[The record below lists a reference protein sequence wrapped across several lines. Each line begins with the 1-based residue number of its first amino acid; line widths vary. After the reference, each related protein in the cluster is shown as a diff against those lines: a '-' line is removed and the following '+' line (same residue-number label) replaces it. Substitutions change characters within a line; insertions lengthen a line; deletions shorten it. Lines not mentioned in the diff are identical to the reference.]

1 MRSASLIHTY
11 APFLF
16 SELEYHFTTLNTTGN
31 EGPTSNAGYKGT
43 SLENVSVTNGLQE
56 WSVPLTGYYHVD
68 MCGASGGGRIT
79 PRKGARVNGTVH
91 LKEGTK
97 LIVLVGQQ
105 GNKFS
110 LNYGGGGGGTFVAF
124 SSNSTPLSIAG
135 GGAGVGYNNKS
146 GPGQA
151 GEAEGLLLGIVGQ
164 GGRLICVGSFYWRDL
179 AGGYSGGGFRGDG
192 ECFNHS
198 QVIKQCHATAA
209 KSFLNG
215 GRGGS
220 PYYHHSHCCYGG
232 FGGGGASHGHEHG
245 HVAGGG
251 GGYSGGSV
259 NGTFEYH
266 GMFASGGGGSFVP
279 SETWNATTGA
289 CDKGDGYVTFRFLG

>member
-1 MRSASLIHTY
+1 M
-11 APFLF
+11 F

-31 EGPTSNAGYKGT
+31 VGPTSNAGYKGT

-68 MCGASGGGRIT
+68 MCGASGGGWKT

-91 LKEGTK
+91 LKEGTI

-105 GNKFS
+105 GNKLS
-110 LNYGGGGGGTFVAF
+110 LDYGGGGGGTFVAF
-124 SSNSTPLSIAG
+124 SFNSTPLSIAG
-135 GGAGVGYNNKS
+135 GGAGVGYTNKS

-151 GEAEGLLLGIVGQ
+151 GEAEGLLLGTVGQ
-164 GGRLICVGSFYWRDL
+164 GGRLICVGSFEWLDL
-179 AGGYSGGGFRGDG
+179 AGGYSGGGFQGDG

-198 QVIKQCHATAA
+198 QVIKQCNATAA

-220 PYYHHSHCCYGG
+220 PYKYRCCDGG
-232 FGGGGASHGHEHG
+232 FGGGGASVRY
-245 HVAGGG
+245 VAGGG

-289 CDKGDGYVTFRFLG
+289 CDKRDGSVTFRFLG

>member
-1 MRSASLIHTY
+1 M
-11 APFLF
+11 F

-31 EGPTSNAGYKGT
+31 VGPTSNAGYKGT

-68 MCGASGGGRIT
+68 MCGASGGGLIT
-79 PRKGARVNGTVH
+79 PRKGARVSGTVH
-91 LKEGTK
+91 LKGGTK

-105 GNKFS
+105 SNTLFV
-110 LNYGGGGGGTFVAF
+110 YHGGGGGGTFVVF

-135 GGAGVGYNNKS
+135 GGAGAGFTES
-146 GPGQA
+146 GKGQA
-151 GEAEGLLLGIVGQ
+151 GEAEGLLLGTVGQ
-164 GGRLICVGSFYWRDL
+164 GGRLICVGSFKWLDL
-179 AGGYSGGGFRGDG
+179 DGGYSGGGFRGDG

-198 QVIKQCHATAA
+198 QVSKQCNATAA

-220 PYYHHSHCCYGG
+220 HYFDSWWDGG
-232 FGGGGASHGHEHG
+232 FGGGGASYGPVG
-245 HVAGGG
+245 GGG

-259 NGTFEYH
+259 NGTFEYN
-266 GMFASGGGGSFVP
+266 GKFSSGGGGSFVP

>member
-1 MRSASLIHTY
+1 MQSASLIRTY

-16 SELEYHFTTLNTTGN
+16 SELEYHFTTLNTIGN

-68 MCGASGGGRIT
+68 MCGASGGGRIMAT
-79 PRKGARVNGTVH
+79 KGARVNGTVH

-105 GNKFS
+105 GNTLS
-110 LNYGGGGGGTFVAF
+110 LYQGGGGGGGTFVVF

-135 GGAGVGYNNKS
+135 GGAGVGYTNKS

-151 GEAEGLLLGIVGQ
+151 GEAEGLLLGTVGQ
-164 GGRLICVGSFYWRDL
+164 GGWQIWVGSFEWLDL

-198 QVIKQCHATAA
+198 QVIKQCNATAA

-220 PYYHHSHCCYGG
+220 HYFDSWWDGG
-232 FGGGGASHGHEHG
+232 FGGGGASYAP
-245 HVAGGG
+245 VAGGG

-266 GMFASGGGGSFVP
+266 GKFSSGGGGSFVP

-289 CDKGDGYVTFRFLG
+289 CGKGDGYVTFRFLG